1 MSDSATP
8 SLKGR
13 RILLI
18 EDDAVLLRS
27 LATQLTQAGSTVAV
41 AQDGRVGLEKFK
53 EFQPDL
59 VITDIIMPEREG
71 IETIVAIKAIRP
83 DTRILA
89 ISGGGRVG
97 AAEFLKLAL
106 SLGADAA
113 LAKPFRSGELVAR
126 AAELLEQVPGS

>member
-1 MSDSATP
+1 MTDSAETR
-8 SLKGR
+8 LKGR

-41 AQDGRVGLEKFK
+41 APDGKVGLEKFK
-53 EFQPDL
+53 EFRPDL

-71 IETIVAIKAIRP
+71 IETLMAIKAECP
-83 DTRILA
+83 DAKVLA

-97 AAEFLKLAL
+97 AAEFLNLAL
-106 SLGADAA
+106 RLGADAA
-113 LAKPFRSGELVAR
+113 LAKPFRSADLIAT
-126 AAELLEQVPGS
+126 AADLLEQAPRS